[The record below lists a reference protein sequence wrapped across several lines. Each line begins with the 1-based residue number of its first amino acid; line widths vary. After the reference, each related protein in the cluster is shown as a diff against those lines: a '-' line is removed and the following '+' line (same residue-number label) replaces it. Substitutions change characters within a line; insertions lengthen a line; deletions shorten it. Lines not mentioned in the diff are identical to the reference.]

1 MNVDCEILKLLFKI
15 ETYFNLNCDFREKK
29 DMADLGKIVFTKNDV
44 RQKYSDHKNDFH
56 SNG

>member
-29 DMADLGKIVFTKNDV
+29 DMANLGKIAFKKNDV
-44 RQKYSDHKNDFH
+44 
-56 SNG
+56 